1 MINMHLF
8 IFESLGTQELILI
21 ALVALIFLGPR
32 RLPEMARKAGKIMSD
47 LRNTTSEFRQTWE
60 REVDFEE
67 ESRALKVNEIDKE
80 LEQPVP
86 REKPALQADVSA
98 PEIRSIDPARF
109 EAARMGADKSDNAPL
124 ENAVEPEDQEPAVD
138 PLSDKRTW
146 L

>member
-1 MINMHLF
+1 
-8 IFESLGTQELILI
+8 
-21 ALVALIFLGPR
+21 
-32 RLPEMARKAGKIMSD
+32 MARKAGKIMSD

-67 ESRALKVNEIDKE
+67 ESRALKVKEIDKE
-80 LEQPVP
+80 LERPVP
-86 REKPALQADVSA
+86 RDKPALHSDVSV

-109 EAARMGADKSDNAPL
+109 EAARMTSDKSDKTAN
-124 ENAVEPEDQEPAVD
+124 ENTVEPEDHELAVD